1 MQGKELSWHQV
12 PCPRDPILLWIEL
25 YPVQA
30 GRGAMASVQMWHYL
44 GHVTWS
50 QCGPSVGQCVHT
62 DPGEWSHLPV
72 SLLPHCPVTLSQL
85 ELWVTRQQPHRHTWA
100 HILAPPRPRTAPS
113 LRPPAPASSPP
124 PPAPGRA
131 LLGSSVTRRGLGGA
145 FQRRCLYL
153 QLRAAPRRAS
163 ISWAA
168 RQPRQLAINIQ
179 PPATSSRNTELHLIL
194 LHGDIQ
200 QYLVH

>member
-25 YPVQA
+25 YPVQE
-30 GRGAMASVQMWHYL
+30 GGAASVQMWHYL

-85 ELWVTRQQPHRHTWA
+85 ELWLTSRCHTATPGHTSSPHPA
-100 HILAPPRPRTAPS
+100 PAPPPASAPPPRPP
-113 LRPPAPASSPP
+113 LPRPPPRAELCRAPVSPG
-124 PPAPGRA
+124 AAWEGLFRE
-131 LLGSSVTRRGLGGA
+131 GVYIYSSV
-145 FQRRCLYL
+145 
-153 QLRAAPRRAS
+153 PRRAG
-163 ISWAA
+163 ISCAE

-179 PPATSSRNTELHLIL
+179 PPAAGTLSCTSYFYTGTSGHI
-194 LHGDIQ
+194 
-200 QYLVH
+200 